1 MATAVKWGTYRWR
14 CDESGQSHKFCSQ
27 SRNYTSEPLNVKVS
41 IRKLYCLFYLFY
53 YCISGRCESLWKSG
67 IKPGTFLL
75 KDLVT
80 FSEKWIQCMRRMKE
94 GRKVEADGLHVDMR
108 ETAEKKKSIS
118 WWNLHIKVS
127 ERVALLCHRRLCN
140 DTKLPKKVWSDWEKL
155 ESTNTFIYNQQTH
168 HLFVFKNHFVTS
180 QASR

>member
-14 CDESGQSHKFCSQ
+14 CDESDQSHKFCSQ

-80 FSEKWIQCMRRMKE
+80 FSEKWIQCMRRMK
-94 GRKVEADGLHVDMR
+94 GRKVEADELHVDLR

-118 WWNLHIKVS
+118 WWNLHVKVS
-127 ERVALLCHRRLCN
+127 ERVALLCH
-140 DTKLPKKVWSDWEKL
+140 TWPKNWEKF
-155 ESTNTFIYNQQTH
+155 ESTSTSIYNQQTH